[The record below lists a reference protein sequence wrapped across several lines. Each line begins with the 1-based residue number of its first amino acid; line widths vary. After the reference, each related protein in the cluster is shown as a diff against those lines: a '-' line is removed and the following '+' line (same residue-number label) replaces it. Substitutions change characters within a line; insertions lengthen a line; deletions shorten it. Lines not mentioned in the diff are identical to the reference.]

1 MSLDYCSSRKSPKWT
16 SEDLHR
22 AIELVR
28 SGVPIKPAAEQCNIP
43 VMTLWRR
50 TRALG
55 VVSSRAMTY
64 SLRPQNLHKSS
75 KNNKLSKESIKMN
88 NFNSDNNFC
97 NGDSPVAVDFSL
109 QTDNIEYCIVK
120 EESFE
125 N

>member
-1 MSLDYCSSRKSPKWT
+1 
-16 SEDLHR
+16 
-22 AIELVR
+22 
-28 SGVPIKPAAEQCNIP
+28 
-43 VMTLWRR
+43 
-50 TRALG
+50 
-55 VVSSRAMTY
+55 
-64 SLRPQNLHKSS
+64 
-75 KNNKLSKESIKMN
+75 MN